1 MKIYD
6 NHTHSHFSPD
16 SRMNLEQ
23 SIAQA
28 AKLGIAGISITDH
41 LDIDAPDNK
50 DIFYFDPIEQQLAI
64 DQMCSQYPNLEVFKG
79 IEVGLQDCCMDKIK
93 DFTSKYSFDVVIASQ
108 HFIDGTDP
116 YYGEYYVGKTA
127 EQAYN
132 RAYEVMYKNIVEYSD
147 FDILAHYD
155 YIARYAPY
163 GGGNCNSE
171 LNERDIKYAKYSDVL
186 DPILKFLVQGGKALE
201 INTNTYRERNGHTP
215 VLDIDILK
223 RFKELGGE
231 AVSLGSDAHE
241 AWRIAENFEKYYQIL
256 SECGFKYIVHFKDR
270 KPIYDKIK

>member
-28 AKLGIAGISITDH
+28 AKLGIDGISITDH
-41 LDIDAPDNK
+41 LDIDAPGNK
-50 DIFYFDPIEQQLAI
+50 DFFYFSPIEQQEAI
-64 DQMCSQYPNLEVFKG
+64 DRLSAQYPNLEILKG

-93 DFTSKYSFDVVIASQ
+93 EFTSQYNFDVVIASQ

-116 YYGEYYVGKTA
+116 YYGEYYIGKNA
-127 EQAYN
+127 EQAYS

-147 FDILAHYD
+147 FDILGHYD

-163 GGGNCNSE
+163 
-171 LNERDIKYAKYSDVL
+171 LNERDIKYAKYSDIL
-186 DPILKFLVQGGKALE
+186 DPILRFLVHGGKALE
-201 INTNTYRERNGHTP
+201 VNTNTYRERNGYTP
-215 VLDIDILK
+215 MLDIEILK

-241 AWRIAENFEKYYQIL
+241 PWRITENFEKYYKIL
-256 SECGFKYIVHFKDR
+256 EECGFKYIVHFKER